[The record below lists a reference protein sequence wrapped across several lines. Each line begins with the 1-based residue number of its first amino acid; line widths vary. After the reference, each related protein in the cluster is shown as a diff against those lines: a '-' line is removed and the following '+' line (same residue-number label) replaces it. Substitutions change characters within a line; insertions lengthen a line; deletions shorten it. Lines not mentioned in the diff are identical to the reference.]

1 MKILLVED
9 DTLLGDGVR
18 VGLSQAGFIVDWLQN
33 GEQALLAT
41 AVGHYD
47 VMILDLGLPKI
58 DGMNVLHTLRSRQ
71 DNIPVLVLSA
81 WDTLSDRVAGL
92 DGGADDY
99 MGKPFDFEELC
110 ARVRALARRQEGRGN
125 PVIEHG
131 NISLDPAGQSVTLD
145 GVAVGLTHKEFTLLL
160 ILIENAGRVMSRSKL
175 DEALYS
181 WGEEVESNAIEVH
194 IHHLRKKLVSGLIRN
209 VRGVGYIID
218 RLT

>member
-9 DTLLGDGVR
+9 DVLLGDGVR

-71 DNIPVLVLSA
+71 DNIPVLVLTA
-81 WDTLSDRVAGL
+81 RDTLSDRVAGL

-99 MGKPFDFEELC
+99 MGKPFDLEELC

-131 NISLDPAGQSVTLD
+131 NIRLDPAGQSVTLD

-160 ILIENAGRVMSRSKL
+160 ILIENAGKVMSRSKL